1 MADTNN
7 TQALHRARRYVYGFD
22 YLRAFF
28 SLCVVLVHLGYVAPS
43 SIFDPSK
50 WQRHVFVL
58 SDAINF
64 YVLLAAV
71 PVFYL
76 VAGYLVAMNKN
87 VDVWPRVWRALRLL
101 VFWGL
106 LLNLYQLSGRTFVAS
121 IPRNPV
127 HLLLYVTS
135 GFNTVYYFFFSLA
148 MVLLLTQAARQWSNK
163 AIFSFSLL
171 MLLLIGLLPWIVM
184 RCDLPQLLSWS
195 FPLNFLPYPFLAIA
209 IERLQGPRA
218 FWSIVIL
225 MAAGLALA
233 TLDWTIYPNPDLFHV
248 SSFAIPV
255 YARPSLICLST
266 GVVLGATLLTSP
278 APSIISFMSTHS
290 LALYCLHPFTL
301 WGVQRVT
308 KHLDWPGFFSLPTQ
322 LALVLL
328 LCYICSAMILPFFL
342 KRDIFR

>member
-7 TQALHRARRYVYGFD
+7 ISAVHPVRRYVYGFD

-43 SIFDPSK
+43 SIFDPSQ
-50 WQRHVFVL
+50 WQSHVFVL

-64 YVLLAAV
+64 YILLAAV

-76 VAGYLVAMNKN
+76 VAAYLVAMNKTAG
-87 VDVWPRVWRALRLL
+87 VWPRVWRALRLL

-106 LLNLYQLSGRTFVAS
+106 LLNLYQLGGRAFVAS
-121 IPRNPV
+121 IPRDPL

-135 GFNTVYYFFFSLA
+135 GFNTIYYFFFSLA
-148 MVLLLTQAARQWSNK
+148 LVLLLTQAARQWSNK
-163 AIFSFSLL
+163 AIFVLSL
-171 MLLLIGLLPWIVM
+171 MTLLLIGLLPWIVL

-218 FWSIVIL
+218 FWTIVIL
-225 MAAGLALA
+225 LAAGLALA
-233 TLDWTIYPNPDLFHV
+233 MLDWTLYPNPDLFQV
-248 SSFAIPV
+248 NSFAIPV

-266 GVVLGATLLTSP
+266 GIVLGAKRLTSP
-278 APSIISFMSTHS
+278 VAPIISFLSTHS
-290 LALYCLHPFTL
+290 LALYCLHPFTI

-308 KHLDWPGFFSLPTQ
+308 QRLDWPGLLSLPIQ
-322 LALVLL
+322 LALVLA
-328 LCYICSAMILPFFL
+328 LCYSCSALLLPCFL
-342 KRDIFR
+342 RRDLFR